1 MRKVKLYGELAKK
14 FGREFMLEVE
24 SVAEAV
30 RALSANFPGFEKELM
45 TAHLR
50 GVEYVVRADKRDVT
64 EMELNNSLAPQETI
78 RIAPITVGRKN
89 GGFFQT
95 IIGAILIVVGVVLNS
110 YGQTWGTYL
119 IQAGVAL
126 VAGGIIQMLI
136 PVPKTDD
143 PSESPEN
150 KPSTYFDGAVNTLA
164 QGHPV
169 PLGYGKLMVGS
180 AVISAGLT
188 VEEA

>member
-50 GVEYVVRADKRDVT
+50 GVEYVVRADKRAVS

-78 RIAPITVGRKN
+78 RIAPIAVGRKK
-89 GGFFQT
+89 GGVFQT
-95 IIGAILIVVGVVLNS
+95 IFGAILIVVGVVLSAN
-110 YGQTWGTYL
+110 GQTWGKYL

>member
-50 GVEYVVRADKRDVT
+50 GIEYVVRADKRDVT

-89 GGFFQT
+89 GGFLQT
-95 IIGAILIVVGVVLNS
+95 IVGSILIVAGVALVS
-110 YGQTWGTYL
+110 YGQKWGKYL
-119 IQAGVAL
+119 IYSGVSL
-126 VAGGIIQMLI
+126 VAGGIIQMLV
-136 PVPKTDD
+136 PVPKTGN
-143 PSESPEN
+143 PSERPEN

-169 PLGYGKLMVGS
+169 PVGYGKLMVGS

>member
-24 SVAEAV
+24 NVAEAV

-50 GVEYVVRADKRDVT
+50 GVEYVVRADKRDVS

-78 RIAPITVGRKN
+78 RIAPIAVGRKK
-89 GGFFQT
+89 GGVFQT
-95 IIGAILIVVGVVLNS
+95 IFGAILVVVGVVLNAS
-110 YGQTWGTYL
+110 GQTWGTYL
-119 IQAGVAL
+119 IQAGIGL

-143 PSESPEN
+143 PSERPEN
-150 KPSTYFDGAVNTLA
+150 KPSTYFDGAVNTMA

>member
-50 GVEYVVRADKRDVT
+50 GVEYVVRADKRDVS

-78 RIAPITVGRKN
+78 RIAPIAVGRKK
-89 GGFFQT
+89 GGVFQT
-95 IIGAILIVVGVVLNS
+95 IFGAILVVVGVVLNAH
-110 YGQTWGTYL
+110 GQTWGTYL
-119 IQAGVAL
+119 IQAGAAL

-136 PVPKTDD
+136 PVPKMDD
-143 PSESPEN
+143 PSERPEN

>member
-24 SVAEAV
+24 SVAEAI

-45 TAHLR
+45 TSHLR
-50 GVEYVVRADKRDVT
+50 GVEYVVRADKRDVS
-64 EMELNNSLAPQETI
+64 EIELNNSLAPQETI
-78 RIAPITVGRKN
+78 RVAPIAVGRKN
-89 GGFFQT
+89 GGVFQT
-95 IIGAILIVVGVVLNS
+95 IVGAILVVVGLVLTA
-110 YGQTWGTYL
+110 YGQAWGKYL
-119 IQAGVAL
+119 IQAGIAL
-126 VAGGIIQMLI
+126 VAGGIIQMLV
-136 PVPKTDD
+136 PVPKTDG
-143 PSESPEN
+143 PSERPEN
-150 KPSTYFDGAVNTLA
+150 KPSSYFNGAVNTLA

-169 PLGYGKLMVGS
+169 PLGYGKLIVGS

>member
-64 EMELNNSLAPQETI
+64 EIELNNSLAPQETI
-78 RIAPITVGRKN
+78 RIAPIAVGRKK
-89 GGFFQT
+89 GGLFQT
-95 IIGAILIVVGVVLNS
+95 IIGAILIVVGVVLNA

-119 IQAGVAL
+119 IHAGVAL

-136 PVPKTDD
+136 PIPKTDN
-143 PSESPEN
+143 PSERPEN
-150 KPSTYFDGAVNTLA
+150 KPSTFFDGAVNTMA

-169 PLGYGKLMVGS
+169 PLGYGKLIVGS

>member
-78 RIAPITVGRKN
+78 RIAPIAVGRKN
-89 GGFFQT
+89 GGVFQT
-95 IIGAILIVVGVVLNS
+95 IIGAILIVVGVVLNAH
-110 YGQTWGTYL
+110 GQTRGTYL
-119 IQAGVAL
+119 IQAGIAL

-143 PSESPEN
+143 PSERPEN

>member
-50 GVEYVVRADKRDVT
+50 GVEYVVRADKRDVS

-78 RIAPITVGRKN
+78 RIAPIAVGRKK
-89 GGFFQT
+89 GGVFQT
-95 IIGAILIVVGVVLNS
+95 IFGAILVVVGVVLNA

-119 IQAGVAL
+119 IQAGAAL
-126 VAGGIIQMLI
+126 VAVALF
-136 PVPKTDD
+136 KC
-143 PSESPEN
+143 
-150 KPSTYFDGAVNTLA
+150 
-164 QGHPV
+164 
-169 PLGYGKLMVGS
+169 
-180 AVISAGLT
+180 
-188 VEEA
+188 

>member
-50 GVEYVVRADKRDVT
+50 GVEYVVRADKRDVS

-78 RIAPITVGRKN
+78 RIAPIAVGRKK
-89 GGFFQT
+89 GGIFQT
-95 IIGAILIVVGVVLNS
+95 IIGAILIVVGVVLNAF
-110 YGQTWGTYL
+110 GQTWGTYL
-119 IQAGVAL
+119 VQAGVAL

-143 PSESPEN
+143 PSERPEN
-150 KPSTYFDGAVNTLA
+150 KPSTYFDGAVNTMA

>member
-50 GVEYVVRADKRDVT
+50 GVEYVVRADKRDVS

-78 RIAPITVGRKN
+78 RIAPIAVGRKK
-89 GGFFQT
+89 GGVFQT
-95 IIGAILIVVGVVLNS
+95 IFGAALIVVGVVLNS

-119 IQAGVAL
+119 IMAGVAL
-126 VAGGIIQMLI
+126 AAGGIIQMLI
-136 PVPKTDD
+136 PFPKTDD
-143 PSESPEN
+143 PSEQPEN

-169 PLGYGKLMVGS
+169 PLGYGKLMAGS

>member
-50 GVEYVVRADKRDVT
+50 GVEYVVRADKRDVS

-78 RIAPITVGRKN
+78 RIAPIAVGRKK
-89 GGFFQT
+89 GGILQT
-95 IIGAILIVVGVVLNS
+95 IIGAILIVVGVVLNAF
-110 YGQTWGTYL
+110 GQTWGTYL
-119 IQAGVAL
+119 VQAGVAL

-143 PSESPEN
+143 PSERPEN
-150 KPSTYFDGAVNTLA
+150 KPSTYFDGAVNTMA

>member
-50 GVEYVVRADKRDVT
+50 GVEYVVRADKRDVS

-78 RIAPITVGRKN
+78 RIAPIAVGRKK
-89 GGFFQT
+89 GGILQT
-95 IIGAILIVVGVVLNS
+95 IIGAILIVVGVVLNAS
-110 YGQTWGTYL
+110 GQTWGTYL
-119 IQAGVAL
+119 VQAGVAL

-143 PSESPEN
+143 PSERPEN
-150 KPSTYFDGAVNTLA
+150 KPSTYFDGAVNTMA

>member
-50 GVEYVVRADKRDVT
+50 GVEYVVRADKRDVS

-78 RIAPITVGRKN
+78 RIAPIAVGRKK
-89 GGFFQT
+89 GGVFQT
-95 IIGAILIVVGVVLNS
+95 IFGAILIVVGVVLTAR
-110 YGQTWGTYL
+110 GQTWGKYL

-136 PVPKTDD
+136 PVPKTGD
-143 PSESPEN
+143 PSERPEN

>member
-50 GVEYVVRADKRDVT
+50 GVEYVVRADKRDVS

-78 RIAPITVGRKN
+78 RIAPIAVGRKK
-89 GGFFQT
+89 GGIFQT
-95 IIGAILIVVGVVLNS
+95 IIGAILIVVGVVLNAF
-110 YGQTWGTYL
+110 GQTWGTYL
-119 IQAGVAL
+119 IQAGAAL
-126 VAGGIIQMLI
+126 VAGGIIQMLV
-136 PVPKTDD
+136 PVPKTGD
-143 PSESPEN
+143 PSERPEN
-150 KPSTYFDGAVNTLA
+150 KPSTYFDGAVNTMA

>member
-50 GVEYVVRADKRDVT
+50 GIEYVVRADKRDVT

-78 RIAPITVGRKN
+78 RIAPITVGRKKS
-89 GGFFQT
+89 GFFQT
-95 IIGAILIVVGVVLNS
+95 IIGAILIVVGVVI
-110 YGQTWGTYL
+110 TAAWGAYL

-126 VAGGIIQMLI
+126 AAGGIIQMLV
-136 PVPKTDD
+136 PVPKTGD
-143 PSESPEN
+143 PSERPEN

>member
-78 RIAPITVGRKN
+78 RIAPIAVGRKN
-89 GGFFQT
+89 GGVFQT
-95 IIGAILIVVGVVLNS
+95 IIGAILIVVGVVLNV
-110 YGQTWGTYL
+110 YGQTWGTSL

-143 PSESPEN
+143 PSERPEN

-169 PLGYGKLMVGS
+169 PLGYGKLIVGS

>member
-50 GVEYVVRADKRDVT
+50 GVEYVVRADKRDVS

-78 RIAPITVGRKN
+78 RIAPIAVGRKK
-89 GGFFQT
+89 GGVFQT
-95 IIGAILIVVGVVLNS
+95 IFGAILIVVGVVLNAF
-110 YGQTWGTYL
+110 GQTWGTYL

-136 PVPKTDD
+136 PVPKTGD
-143 PSESPEN
+143 PSERPEN
-150 KPSTYFDGAVNTLA
+150 KPSTYFDGAVNTMA

>member
-78 RIAPITVGRKN
+78 RIAPIAVGRKK
-89 GGFFQT
+89 GGVFQT
-95 IIGAILIVVGVVLNS
+95 IFGAILIVVGVVLNAF
-110 YGQTWGTYL
+110 GQTWGTYL

-136 PVPKTDD
+136 PVPKTGD
-143 PSESPEN
+143 PSERPEN
-150 KPSTYFDGAVNTLA
+150 KPSSHFDGAVNTMA

>member
-50 GVEYVVRADKRDVT
+50 GVEYVVRADKRDVS

-78 RIAPITVGRKN
+78 RIAPIAVGRKN
-89 GGFFQT
+89 GGIFQT
-95 IIGAILIVVGVVLNS
+95 IIGAILIVVGVVLNA

-119 IQAGVAL
+119 IQAGTAL

-143 PSESPEN
+143 PSERPEN

>member
-14 FGREFMLEVE
+14 IGREFMLEVE

-78 RIAPITVGRKN
+78 RIAPIAVGRKN
-89 GGFFQT
+89 GGVFQT
-95 IIGAILIVVGVVLNS
+95 IIGSILVVVGVVLNA

-136 PVPKTDD
+136 PVPKTDG
-143 PSESPEN
+143 PSEQPEN

>member
-50 GVEYVVRADKRDVT
+50 GVEYVVRADKRDVS

-78 RIAPITVGRKN
+78 RIAPIAVGRKK
-89 GGFFQT
+89 GGILQT
-95 IIGAILIVVGVVLNS
+95 IIGAVLIVVGVVLNAS
-110 YGQTWGTYL
+110 GQTWGTYL
-119 IQAGVAL
+119 VQAGVAL

-143 PSESPEN
+143 PSERPEN
-150 KPSTYFDGAVNTLA
+150 KPSTYFDGAVNTMA

>member
-50 GVEYVVRADKRDVT
+50 GIEYVVRADKRDVT

-78 RIAPITVGRKN
+78 RIAPIAVGRKN
-89 GGFFQT
+89 GGVFQT
-95 IIGAILIVVGVVLNS
+95 IIGAILIVVGVVLNA

-119 IQAGVAL
+119 IYSGVAL
-126 VAGGIIQMLI
+126 VAGGIIQMLV
-136 PVPKTDD
+136 PVPKTGD
-143 PSESPEN
+143 PSERPEN

>member
-78 RIAPITVGRKN
+78 RIAPIAIGRKN
-89 GGFFQT
+89 GIFQT
-95 IIGAILIVVGVVLNS
+95 IIGAILIVVGVVLNAH
-110 YGQTWGTYL
+110 GQTWGTYL
-119 IQAGVAL
+119 IQAGIAL

-143 PSESPEN
+143 PSERPEN
-150 KPSTYFDGAVNTLA
+150 KPSSYFDGAVNTLA

>member
-50 GVEYVVRADKRDVT
+50 GVEYVVRADKRDVS
-64 EMELNNSLAPQETI
+64 EMELSNSLAPQETI
-78 RIAPITVGRKN
+78 RIAPIAVGRKN
-89 GGFFQT
+89 GGIFQT
-95 IIGAILIVVGVVLNS
+95 IIGAILIVVGVVLRAN
-110 YGQTWGTYL
+110 GQLWGKYL
-119 IQAGVAL
+119 IYAGVSL
-126 VAGGIIQMLI
+126 VAGGIIQMLV

-143 PSESPEN
+143 PSERPEN

>member
-30 RALSANFPGFEKELM
+30 RALSVNFPGFEKELM

-78 RIAPITVGRKN
+78 RIAPIAVGRKT
-89 GGFFQT
+89 GGIFQT
-95 IIGAILIVVGVVLNS
+95 IIGAILIVVGVVLNA

-136 PVPKTDD
+136 PVPKTDG
-143 PSESPEN
+143 PSERPEN

>member
-50 GVEYVVRADKRDVT
+50 GVEYVVRADKRDVS

-78 RIAPITVGRKN
+78 RIAPIAVGRKK
-89 GGFFQT
+89 GGVFQT
-95 IIGAILIVVGVVLNS
+95 IFGAILIVVGVVLTFH
-110 YGQTWGTYL
+110 GQTWGKYL

-143 PSESPEN
+143 PSERPEN

>member
-78 RIAPITVGRKN
+78 RIAPIAVGRKN
-89 GGFFQT
+89 GGVFQT
-95 IIGAILIVVGVVLNS
+95 IIGSILVVVGVVLNA

-119 IQAGVAL
+119 IMAGVAL
-126 VAGGIIQMLI
+126 AAGGIIQMLI
-136 PVPKTDD
+136 PFPKTDD
-143 PSESPEN
+143 PSEQPEN
-150 KPSTYFDGAVNTLA
+150 KPSTYFDGVVNTMA

>member
-50 GVEYVVRADKRDVT
+50 GVEYVVRADKRDVS

-78 RIAPITVGRKN
+78 RIAPIAVGRKK
-89 GGFFQT
+89 GGILQT
-95 IIGAILIVVGVVLNS
+95 IIGAILIVVGVVLNAS
-110 YGQTWGTYL
+110 GQTWGKYL
-119 IQAGVAL
+119 VYAGVSL
-126 VAGGIIQMLI
+126 VAGGIIQMLV
-136 PVPKTDD
+136 PVPKTDN
-143 PSESPEN
+143 PSERPEN
-150 KPSTYFDGAVNTLA
+150 KPSTYFDGAVNTMA

>member
-50 GVEYVVRADKRDVT
+50 GVEYVVRADKRDVS

-78 RIAPITVGRKN
+78 RIAPIAVGRKN
-89 GGFFQT
+89 GGVFQT
-95 IIGAILIVVGVVLNS
+95 IIGAILIVVGVVLS
-110 YGQTWGTYL
+110 AFGQTWGVYL
-119 IQAGVAL
+119 IQAGIAL
-126 VAGGIIQMLI
+126 AAGGIIQMLI
-136 PVPKTDD
+136 PVPKTGD
-143 PSESPEN
+143 PSERPEN

>member
-50 GVEYVVRADKRDVT
+50 GIEYVVRADKRDVT

-78 RIAPITVGRKN
+78 RIAPITVGRKK

-95 IIGAILIVVGVVLNS
+95 IIGAILIVVGVVI
-110 YGQTWGTYL
+110 TAAWGAYL

-126 VAGGIIQMLI
+126 AAGGIIQMLV

-143 PSESPEN
+143 PSERPEN
-150 KPSTYFDGAVNTLA
+150 KPNTYFDGAVNTLA

>member
-50 GVEYVVRADKRDVT
+50 GVEYVVRADKRDVS

-78 RIAPITVGRKN
+78 RIAPIAVGRKK
-89 GGFFQT
+89 GGVFQT
-95 IIGAILIVVGVVLNS
+95 IFGAILIVVGVVLNS
-110 YGQTWGTYL
+110 NGQTWGTYL

-143 PSESPEN
+143 PSERPEN

>member
-50 GVEYVVRADKRDVT
+50 GVEYVVRADKRDVS
-64 EMELNNSLAPQETI
+64 EMELSNSLAPQETI
-78 RIAPITVGRKN
+78 RIAPIAVGRKN
-89 GGFFQT
+89 GGIFQT
-95 IIGAILIVVGVVLNS
+95 IIGAILIVVGVVLRAN
-110 YGQTWGTYL
+110 GQPWGKYL
-119 IQAGVAL
+119 IYAGVSL
-126 VAGGIIQMLI
+126 VAGGIIQMLV

-143 PSESPEN
+143 PSERPEN

>member
-50 GVEYVVRADKRDVT
+50 GVEYVVRADERDVT

-78 RIAPITVGRKN
+78 RIVPIAVGRKN
-89 GGFFQT
+89 GGVFQT

-119 IQAGVAL
+119 IQAGIAL

-143 PSESPEN
+143 PSERPEN